1 MLIFILLFLIKKK
14 QKNRKLFKGKKKT
27 REIVEFFFL
36 VVEKF
41 SPLKKLKQK
50 IVMGVVTPTFKKKKN
65 KINIFYVCGR
75 KER

>member
-1 MLIFILLFLIKKK
+1 MLIFILLFLIK
-14 QKNRKLFKGKKKT
+14 KNRKLFKGKKKT

-65 KINIFYVCGR
+65 
-75 KER
+75 